1 MGRRVVGW
9 RPPPPPSGA
18 RRRAL
23 AAALAGLPLA
33 TVVVVVVVV
42 EAVGIEAAGPAAA
55 DFGSEGR
62 KRLRRCVSV
71 PAFPA

>member
-9 RPPPPPSGA
+9 RPPTPPSGA

-33 TVVVVVVVV
+33 TVVVVVV
-42 EAVGIEAAGPAAA
+42 EAVEIEAAGPAAA
-55 DFGSEGR
+55 GFGSEGR

>member
-33 TVVVVVVVV
+33 TVVVVV

>member
-9 RPPPPPSGA
+9 MRPPTPPSGA

-33 TVVVVVVVV
+33 TVVVVVEAV
-42 EAVGIEAAGPAAA
+42 EAAAGPAAVG
-55 DFGSEGR
+55 FGSEGR

-71 PAFPA
+71 PAFHA